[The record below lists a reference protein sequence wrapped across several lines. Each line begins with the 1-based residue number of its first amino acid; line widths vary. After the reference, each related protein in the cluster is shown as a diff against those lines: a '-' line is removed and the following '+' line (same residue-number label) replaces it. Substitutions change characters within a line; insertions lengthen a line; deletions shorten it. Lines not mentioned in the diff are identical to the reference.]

1 MVKFV
6 EENDLEAA
14 FLYLD
19 NITICGKDQK
29 ENGVNLEH
37 FLEDSKRK
45 NICYNTDKCISP
57 PGASLSLDM
66 SSRMEYHLPAPDH
79 LRPLRELPFP
89 HDSTS
94 VDSKIL
100 RSDQAYCW
108 MQIFLTDTASH
119 WSV

>member
-6 EENDLEAA
+6 EENDLEAT

-37 FLEDSKRK
+37 FLEDCKRK

-66 SSRMEYHLPAPDH
+66 SSRMEYNLPAPDR

-108 MQIFLTDTASH
+108 MQIFPTDTASH

>member
-1 MVKFV
+1 MKFV

-19 NITICGKDQK
+19 NIIICGKDQK

-66 SSRMEYHLPAPDH
+66 SSRMEYHLPAPDR

-89 HDSTS
+89 HDSPS

-108 MQIFLTDTASH
+108 MQIFPTDTASH